1 MPVLFR
7 NPEHGATTDPIYE
20 TYGQAYLGPRTQPQE
35 DPVMLNRDKGQNR
48 YLAGLIAALAV
59 SILVVVASLTHA
71 VGSMASYA

>member
-1 MPVLFR
+1 
-7 NPEHGATTDPIYE
+7 
-20 TYGQAYLGPRTQPQE
+20 
-35 DPVMLNRDKGQNR
+35 MLNRDKGQNR